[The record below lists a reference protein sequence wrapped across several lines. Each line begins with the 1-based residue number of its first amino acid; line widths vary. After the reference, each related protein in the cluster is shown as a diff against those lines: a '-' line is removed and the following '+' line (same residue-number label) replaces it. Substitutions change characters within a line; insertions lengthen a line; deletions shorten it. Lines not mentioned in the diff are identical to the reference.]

1 MSTQYTAVEINIA
14 SLLDSSS
21 ADVCHQVGCSVIS
34 DDENSFSVKVF
45 GFVYTKAVI
54 SRHDYFIAGS
64 FDALLSYLRR
74 NGVSHRLL

>member
-1 MSTQYTAVEINIA
+1 MNVQYTAVEINIA
-14 SLLDSSS
+14 SLLEEST
-21 ADVCHQVGCSVIS
+21 ADVCHQSNGSVIS
-34 DDENSFSVKVF
+34 DDESSFSVKVF

-54 SRHDYFIAGS
+54 SRHDYFIAGN